1 MTVKKGKKNA
11 SFNLTLESI
20 QKLKDIAEIDQRN
33 KQNELEFLINN
44 RWNELQVIELNRGMK
59 PKGDK

>member
-1 MTVKKGKKNA
+1 MTVKKGKKNV

-44 RWNELQVIELNRGMK
+44 RWDELQVIELNRVV
-59 PKGDK
+59 KGVKK

>member
-1 MTVKKGKKNA
+1 MPVKAGKKNV

-33 KQNELEFLINN
+33 KQNELEFLINQ
-44 RWNELQVIELNRGMK
+44 RWQQL
-59 PKGDK
+59 KGVKK

>member
-1 MTVKKGKKNA
+1 MTVKAGKKNA
-11 SFNLTLESI
+11 SFNITLESI

-59 PKGDK
+59 GVKK

>member
-1 MTVKKGKKNA
+1 MTVKAGKKNV
-11 SFNLTLESI
+11 SFNITLESI

-44 RWNELQVIELNRGMK
+44 RWNEIQVIELDRVMK
-59 PKGDK
+59 GKEK

>member
-1 MTVKKGKKNA
+1 MTVKKGKKNV
-11 SFNLTLESI
+11 SFNITLESI
-20 QKLKDIAEIDQRN
+20 EKLKDIAEIDQRN

-59 PKGDK
+59 PKGDN

>member
-1 MTVKKGKKNA
+1 MPVKKGKKNV

-44 RWNELQVIELNRGMK
+44 RWNELQVIELNRVMK
-59 PKGDK
+59 GKEK

>member
-1 MTVKKGKKNA
+1 MGKVKAGKKNV
-11 SFNLTLESI
+11 SFNITLESI

-44 RWNELQVIELNRGMK
+44 RWNELQAVELNRVMK
-59 PKGDK
+59 GEEK

>member
-1 MTVKKGKKNA
+1 MTVKAGKKNV
-11 SFNLTLESI
+11 SFNITLESI

-44 RWNELQVIELNRGMK
+44 RWNELQAVELNRVIKRGEK
-59 PKGDK
+59 

>member
-1 MTVKKGKKNA
+1 MTVKKGKKNV
-11 SFNLTLESI
+11 SFNITLESI

-33 KQNELEFLINN
+33 KQNELEFLINQ

-59 PKGDK
+59 PKGDN

>member
-11 SFNLTLESI
+11 SFNITLESI

-33 KQNELEFLINN
+33 RGNELEFLINN

-59 PKGDK
+59 RGEK

>member
-1 MTVKKGKKNA
+1 MTVKKGKKNV
-11 SFNLTLESI
+11 SFNITLESI

-44 RWNELQVIELNRGMK
+44 RWNELQAVELNRVMK
-59 PKGDK
+59 GVKK

>member
-1 MTVKKGKKNA
+1 MTVKKGKKNV
-11 SFNLTLESI
+11 SFNITLESI

-59 PKGDK
+59 PKGDN

>member
-1 MTVKKGKKNA
+1 MTVKKGKKNV
-11 SFNLTLESI
+11 SFNITLESI

-59 PKGDK
+59 GVKK

>member
-1 MTVKKGKKNA
+1 MTVKKGKKNV
-11 SFNLTLESI
+11 SFNITLESI

-59 PKGDK
+59 GKEK

>member
-11 SFNLTLESI
+11 SFNITLESI

-59 PKGDK
+59 GKEK

>member
-1 MTVKKGKKNA
+1 MGKVKAGKKNV
-11 SFNLTLESI
+11 SFNITLESI

-44 RWNELQVIELNRGMK
+44 RWNELQAVELNRVMK
-59 PKGDK
+59 GVKK

>member
-1 MTVKKGKKNA
+1 MTVKKGKKNV
-11 SFNLTLESI
+11 SFNLSLESI

-59 PKGDK
+59 PKGDN

>member
-59 PKGDK
+59 PKGDN

>member
-44 RWNELQVIELNRGMK
+44 RWNELQVIELDRVMK
-59 PKGDK
+59 GKEK

>member
-1 MTVKKGKKNA
+1 MAKVKAGKKNV
-11 SFNLTLESI
+11 SFNITLESI

-44 RWNELQVIELNRGMK
+44 RWNELQVVELNRVMK
-59 PKGDK
+59 RGEK

>member
-59 PKGDK
+59 GKEK

>member
-1 MTVKKGKKNA
+1 MTVKKGKKNV
-11 SFNLTLESI
+11 SFNITLESI

-44 RWNELQVIELNRGMK
+44 RWNELQVIELDRRMK
-59 PKGDK
+59 PKGDN

>member
-1 MTVKKGKKNA
+1 MPVKAGKKNV
-11 SFNLTLESI
+11 SFNITLESI

-44 RWNELQVIELNRGMK
+44 RWNELQVIELNRVV
-59 PKGDK
+59 KGVKK

>member
-1 MTVKKGKKNA
+1 MGKVKAGKKNV
-11 SFNLTLESI
+11 SFNITLESI

-59 PKGDK
+59 GKEK

>member
-11 SFNLTLESI
+11 SFNITLESI

-44 RWNELQVIELNRGMK
+44 RWDELQVIELNRVV
-59 PKGDK
+59 KGVKK

>member
-33 KQNELEFLINN
+33 KQNELEFLINQ

-59 PKGDK
+59 PKGDN